1 MALRTVVIISGGG
14 SNLADLLHRIDSEPH
29 AGVEVVAVGAD
40 REASGLEHARQR
52 DIPTFVTAFASHSSR
67 ESWGDQ
73 LIADIDRFQPDL
85 VVLSGLMRLVPD
97 RVVARYTP
105 ALINTHP
112 AYLPEFP
119 GAHAVADQ
127 IAAGVSEAGASV
139 IVVDQGIDTG
149 PILAQ
154 ERVPVRPDDTIE
166 TLHSRIKEA
175 ERHLL
180 WPVLLSYARGERHT
194 LSRKDPHE

>member
-1 MALRTVVIISGGG
+1 MISGGG
-14 SNLADLLHRIDSEPH
+14 SNLADLLQRIDSDPR
-29 AGVEVVAVGAD
+29 AGVDIVAVGAD
-40 REASGLEHARQR
+40 REASGLDHARQR
-52 DIPTFVTAFASHSSR
+52 GIPTFVSAFAAHPTR

-97 RVVARYTP
+97 RVVTHYSP

-127 IAAGVSEAGASV
+127 ISAGVSQSGASV
-139 IVVDQGIDTG
+139 IVVDQGVDTG
-149 PILAQ
+149 PILAR
-154 ERVPVRPDDTIE
+154 ERVPVREDDTVE
-166 TLHSRIKEA
+166 TLHARIKDV
-175 ERHLL
+175 ERRLL
-180 WPVLLSYARGERHT
+180 WSVLLRYARGELDT
-194 LSRKDPHE
+194 MTRKDTHE

>member
-1 MALRTVVIISGGG
+1 MTLRTVVIISGGG
-14 SNLADLLHRIDSEPH
+14 SNLADLLQRIDSEPL

-40 REASGLEHARQR
+40 REAGGLDHARQR
-52 DIPTFVTAFASHSSR
+52 DIPTFVTAFSSHPSR

-97 RVVARYTP
+97 RVVAHYAP

-119 GAHAVADQ
+119 GANAVADQ
-127 IAAGVSEAGASV
+127 ISAGVREAGASV
-139 IVVDQGIDTG
+139 IVVDQGVDTG

-154 ERVPVRPDDTIE
+154 ERVPVRKDDTIE
-166 TLHSRIKEA
+166 TLHPRIKDV
-175 ERHLL
+175 ERRLL
-180 WPVLLSYARGERHT
+180 WSVLLRYARGELDT
-194 LSRKDPHE
+194 ITRKDPHD

>member
-1 MALRTVVIISGGG
+1 MTLRTVVMISGGG
-14 SNLADLLHRIDSEPH
+14 SNLADLLQRIDSDPT

-40 REASGLEHARQR
+40 REASGLDYARQR
-52 DIPTFVTAFASHSSR
+52 GIPTFVTDFAAHATR
-67 ESWGDQ
+67 EGWGDQ

-97 RVVARYTP
+97 RVVRHYSP

-127 IAAGVSEAGASV
+127 IAAGVSQAGASV
-139 IVVDQGIDTG
+139 IVVDQGVDTG
-149 PILAQ
+149 PLLAR
-154 ERVPVRPDDTIE
+154 ERVPVREDDTVE
-166 TLHSRIKEA
+166 TLHPRIKDV
-175 ERHLL
+175 ERRLL
-180 WPVLLSYARGERHT
+180 WSVLLQYARGELDT
-194 LSRKDPHE
+194 MTRKDTHE